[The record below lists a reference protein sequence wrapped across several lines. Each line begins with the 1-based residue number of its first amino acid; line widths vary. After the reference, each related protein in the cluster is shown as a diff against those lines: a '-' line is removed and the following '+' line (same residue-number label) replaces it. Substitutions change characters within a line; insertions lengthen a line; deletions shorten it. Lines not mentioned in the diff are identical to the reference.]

1 MQRSTFLISAALIA
15 GVAHVQAQGILDAI
29 STPEKAVPVINQ
41 TLTGTWLSQ
50 LRRPDPT
57 GLLLPPIPTL
67 ITFSSDGTIVAAPA
81 DVSQTATHGLWVR
94 VGDRKFLATGFF
106 FGFNESR
113 VLATITKLRINFQVS
128 ADGKTLTG
136 TTEAVVMDPDGKVIA
151 TLPGAT
157 NSAVRL
163 YAEKPGDFDAFQTQ

>member
-1 MQRSTFLISAALIA
+1 MQRSIFLIFAALIA
-15 GVAHVQAQGILDAI
+15 GAAHVQAQGLLEAI

-50 LRRPDPT
+50 LRRVDPT
-57 GLLLPPIPTL
+57 GLLPPIPTL

-94 VGDRKFLATGFF
+94 VGDRRFLATGFF

-136 TTEAVVMDPDGKVIA
+136 TTEAVVMDPDGKVIN
-151 TLPGAT
+151 TFPGAT

-163 YAEKPGDFDAFQTQ
+163 YAEKPGDFDAFQGQ

>member
-1 MQRSTFLISAALIA
+1 MQRSTILIFAALIA
-15 GVAHVQAQGILDAI
+15 GAADVQAQGLLDVI
-29 STPEKAVPVINQ
+29 NTPEKAVPVINQ

-50 LRRPDPT
+50 LRRAGPA
-57 GLLLPPIPTL
+57 GLLPLIPTL

-81 DVSQTATHGLWVR
+81 DLSQTATHGLWLR
-94 VGDRKFLATGFF
+94 VGDRRFLATGFF

-136 TTEAVVMDPDGKVIA
+136 TTEAVVMDPDGKVIS
-151 TLPGAT
+151 TFPGAT

-163 YAEKPGDFDAFQTQ
+163 SAEKPGDFDTFQGQ